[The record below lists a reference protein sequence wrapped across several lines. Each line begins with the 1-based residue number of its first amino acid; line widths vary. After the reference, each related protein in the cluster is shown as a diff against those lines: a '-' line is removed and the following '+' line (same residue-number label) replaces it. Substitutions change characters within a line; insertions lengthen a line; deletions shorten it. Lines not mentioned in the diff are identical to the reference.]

1 MGNGQRA
8 KGDTQC
14 TACTACEMR
23 AAQLSELSGLDGLRW
38 AVGAHC
44 NRRAETT
51 HQVSTLIPLVPLG
64 PSALQPSSTNSSQSG
79 SAPPSRARCANRK
92 GSALLRPSV
101 GSARTC
107 RRLLA
112 IVKCNEKTTNEAACN
127 SGRATRNVAVMRQ
140 RHTSQPAQ
148 PIAECGAARRGTAE
162 SNECPSAARRLEPST
177 SDAAASASRGSA
189 RLGGACVLQRGQPRA
204 THGIGARPS
213 ARSVS
218 PSTRPR
224 GAVATACVRS
234 IGITQSKGQ
243 VLTARTAVLCGM
255 G

>member
-1 MGNGQRA
+1 
-8 KGDTQC
+8 
-14 TACTACEMR
+14 MR
-23 AAQLSELSGLDGLRW
+23 YNLLA
-38 AVGAHC
+38 
-44 NRRAETT
+44 N
-51 HQVSTLIPLVPLG
+51 STE
-64 PSALQPSSTNSSQSG
+64 SG
-79 SAPPSRARCANRK
+79 SAPPSRARCANRT

-112 IVKCNEKTTNEAACN
+112 IVKCNEKQPTRPRATAV
-127 SGRATRNVAVMRQ
+127 GRATRNVAVMRQ

-148 PIAECGAARRGTAE
+148 PIAECGAARCGAPE
-162 SNECPSAARRLEPST
+162 LNECPSAARRREPSL

-189 RLGGACVLQRGQPRA
+189 RLWGDACVLQRGQPRA

-224 GAVATACVRS
+224 RTVATACARS
-234 IGITQSKGQ
+234 IGITQSNGSSANRKD
-243 VLTARTAVLCGM
+243 RTAVLCGI
-255 G
+255 GWDEHKRTSSWLTKTTPTAPPAIAICRNDPRVLGSATAATRVLSPWVPGHS